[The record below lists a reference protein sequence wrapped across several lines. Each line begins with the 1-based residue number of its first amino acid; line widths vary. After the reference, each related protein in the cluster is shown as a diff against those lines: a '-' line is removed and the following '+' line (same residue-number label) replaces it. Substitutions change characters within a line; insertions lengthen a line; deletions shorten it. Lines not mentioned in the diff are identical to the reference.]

1 MIATGTD
8 PMSQMSHE
16 PGRAPYAGL
25 WIRGAA
31 LLLDWLVFCAVFFP
45 ITRVVKGV
53 WLMGPSDHRWVSG
66 SFVSDPLCLS
76 FLLVIIAYFIL
87 LEGFFGATI
96 GKCIVRIRVVGM
108 DGERITMARSAARN
122 ALRVVD
128 SLPALNVVGIVLI
141 LTSPEKA
148 RFGDRVART
157 RVIRAGSSHHPLG
170 GQP

>member
-1 MIATGTD
+1 
-8 PMSQMSHE
+8 MSHE
-16 PGRAPYAGL
+16 PGRARYAGL

-66 SFVSDPLCLS
+66 SFVSDPLCLY
-76 FLLVIIAYFIL
+76 FLIAIIAYFVL
-87 LEGFFGATI
+87 LEGLFGATI
-96 GKCIVRIRVVGM
+96 GKWIVRVRVVGT
-108 DGERITMARSAARN
+108 DGERMTMARSAARN

-128 SLPALNVVGIVLI
+128 GLPVLNVVGIVLI

-148 RFGDRVART
+148 RFEDRVART
-157 RVIRAGSSHHPLG
+157 RVIHAGGFHHPFG
-170 GQP
+170 GPS